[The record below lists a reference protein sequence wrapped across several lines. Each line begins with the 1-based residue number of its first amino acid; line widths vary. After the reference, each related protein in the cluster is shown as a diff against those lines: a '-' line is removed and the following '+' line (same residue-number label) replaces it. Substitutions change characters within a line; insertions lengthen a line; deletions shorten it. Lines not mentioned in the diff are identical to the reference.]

1 MSTLVNS
8 PLQHIYAQGGFP
20 LVEYHG
26 ALLPGRFS
34 DPAAEHLT
42 VRQAAGIFD
51 FSFRARFTAK
61 GNDRVRFLQ
70 GMVTN
75 DLKKLEAGQGTYAAM
90 LDTRGHI
97 LFDAQI
103 YCAPDAF
110 IFETDGDLVEKAMQA
125 LNHYNVGGRVPLEPV
140 ELCAVSFQGPASRQL
155 VEACLRVKV
164 PAMNEFDFI
173 AASFAGHPATVARA
187 SSTGE
192 EGYAVWTRRET
203 ITALWEQASAHAH
216 QFGALPCGT
225 EALETLRIEAGI
237 PRYGPDLAEDTLPLE
252 AGLLNA
258 LSFTK
263 GCYVGQEIVERARSR
278 GHVNWRL
285 VGLFVDSSQVPAV
298 GEKLIAE
305 GKQIGEVTS
314 ACVSPS
320 LCRTIGL
327 AYVRREF
334 QEPGTRLALGSGSAV
349 EVARLPFISS
359 AASPSRSQ
367 GVPAAIPE

>member
-1 MSTLVNS
+1 MNTPVSS
-8 PLQHIYAQGGFP
+8 PLQHLHSQGGFP

-34 DPAAEHLT
+34 DPAAEHLA
-42 VRQAAGIFD
+42 VRQTAGIFD

-61 GNDRVRFLQ
+61 GGDRVRFLQ

-75 DLKKLEAGQGTYAAM
+75 DVKKLDPGQGAYAAM

-110 IFETDGDLVEKAMQA
+110 IFETDRDLVEKAMQA
-125 LNHYNVGGRVPLEPV
+125 LNHYNVGGRVPIERA
-140 ELCAVSFQGPASRQL
+140 ELWAVSFQGPASRQL
-155 VEACLRVKV
+155 VETCLQVEV

-173 AASFAGHPATVARA
+173 AASFAGHPATLARA

-192 EGYAVWTRRET
+192 EGYEVWTSGEA
-203 ITALWEQASAHAH
+203 IAGLWEQASANMHH
-216 QFGALPCGT
+216 FGALPCGT

-237 PRYGPDLAEDTLPLE
+237 PRYGPDLAEDALPLE

-263 GCYVGQEIVERARSR
+263 GCYIGQEIVERARSR
-278 GHVNWRL
+278 GHVNWKL
-285 VGLFVDSSQVPAV
+285 AGLRVDASRVPSAGDKV
-298 GEKLIAE
+298 FSGEKE
-305 GKQIGEVTS
+305 IGEITS
-314 ACVSPS
+314 ACISPS
-320 LCRTIGL
+320 LGRTIAL
-327 AYVRREF
+327 AYLRREF
-334 QEPGTRLALGSGSAV
+334 QEPGTRLTLASGSAA
-349 EVARLPFISS
+349 EVAPLPFYR
-359 AASPSRSQ
+359 AGESRHE
-367 GVPAAIPE
+367 AIAKQE